1 MKNLVL
7 VLVTL
12 VVFTS
17 TAQDR
22 KKYRTS
28 KPAIE
33 YSYKYSDASWNDCQL
48 REFIIRKC
56 STYLEQ
62 NNLDILNP
70 GYQEVQV
77 TFYGNYNM
85 KSLLDGKSPYFI
97 IDDEDFIRLG
107 FGVYKEDVW
116 EMVSLEIES
125 NMISFSVEEYRYE
138 N

>member
-1 MKNLVL
+1 M
-7 VLVTL
+7 
-12 VVFTS
+12 
-17 TAQDR
+17 
-22 KKYRTS
+22 
-28 KPAIE
+28 
-33 YSYKYSDASWNDCQL
+33 
-48 REFIIRKC
+48 
-56 STYLEQ
+56 
-62 NNLDILNP
+62 DILNP